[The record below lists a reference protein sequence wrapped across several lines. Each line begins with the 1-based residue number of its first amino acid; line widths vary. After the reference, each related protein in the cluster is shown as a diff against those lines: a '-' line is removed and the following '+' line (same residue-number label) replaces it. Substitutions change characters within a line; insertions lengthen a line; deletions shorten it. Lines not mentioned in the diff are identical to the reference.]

1 MPKLIDLLQN
11 TENAVSLIGDLII
24 KEAKQNLARGGKK
37 GSYNAS
43 GKLTDSIKP
52 VQTTEKG
59 GVVESGIDMLLYGE
73 FIDKGVKGVESG
85 KSLANYKYTSKGGKQ
100 GLKGMP
106 PPKAFDKWSIRR
118 KIAPRDDK
126 GRFLPRKSVNF
137 GLAVSV
143 FKYGIAP
150 TMFLTKP
157 FKKYTNNIA
166 TEVGEAFG
174 EDTMKYI
181 TMILKDKK

>member
-1 MPKLIDLLQN
+1 MADY
-11 TENAVSLIGDLII
+11 
-24 KEAKQNLARGGKK
+24 GKF
-37 GSYNAS
+37 
-43 GKLTDSIKP
+43 
-52 VQTTEKG
+52 Q
-59 GVVESGIDMLLYGE
+59 
-73 FIDKGVKGVESG
+73 DKGVRGANAYYADANTSG
-85 KSLANYKYTSKGGKQ
+85 SPYAFKSKGGKR

-157 FKKYTNNIA
+157 FKKYTKNIA